1 MKTSYAVL
9 ILFSMIVILFTLFGS
24 FKKNIEKF
32 ENIQELTKEEKDF
45 IDELQ
50 NTETSEIMKLVK
62 KKNLSK
68 EHIEELISKL
78 SVKEEKPVSV
88 LEEKT
93 YID

>member
-62 KKNLSK
+62 KRIYQKN
-68 EHIEELISKL
+68 ISK
-78 SVKEEKPVSV
+78 S
-88 LEEKT
+88 
-93 YID
+93 

>member
-1 MKTSYAVL
+1 
-9 ILFSMIVILFTLFGS
+9 MIVILFTLFGS

>member
-1 MKTSYAVL
+1 
-9 ILFSMIVILFTLFGS
+9 MIVILFTLFGS
-24 FKKNIEKF
+24 FKKNIEEF
-32 ENIQELTKEEKDF
+32 ENIQELTKEEMDF